1 MPIDDEDF
9 ESQSIAD
16 DRKLQLFTDRYEFT
30 RRFAFYLNEDQPREQ
45 ILYFFGDGG
54 NGKSL
59 LLKHLQFHCCK
70 KFPPEVW
77 QELREI
83 PEAKAAEVADF
94 VRYAQPKTYT
104 PIPVVRHDFGLIPIK
119 EDKPQDRFY
128 GLLMLRRNL
137 AESAKKYK
145 FKFPNYDFAC
155 FWYLLNKGES
165 DATLNQLFPNDLI
178 DFLTPVVETFAG
190 FPVVSQVAA
199 GLKLIDKFGG
209 IKHTMKLIQ
218 TRLGVSDE
226 QADEIRRKDIDIELI
241 DCLPKLFAADL
252 NAAMAGKHKPD
263 RLVMLF
269 DTHEKFW
276 DEKRN
281 SQGATFWYQDEWFR
295 RLLRALDYK
304 LGIVVAVAGRDSPVA
319 QLRWPT
325 ASRFPIPEHYI
336 DAQLVWH
343 LSPAD
348 AKDYLHKVEI
358 DKPDLAD
365 AVIKYASV
373 NPDDCWENLQVHPF
387 YLGLCADV
395 VLAERRRGIE
405 LLSSDFARIPKLENK
420 TAELTDRLLMYV
432 DREVRSAVH
441 SLSACRAFD
450 EDLYMRLG
458 AGCHF
463 QASSAN
469 FEILTSFSF
478 VWKSEKRGDN
488 WYRIHDLLRRLDADR
503 DNEKTRRAHGVL
515 EGYYREVGD
524 VTEAIYHANR
534 LDWEQG
540 VEEWVEV
547 FDEAV
552 RLSRYGECESL
563 LEVRA
568 VLWIKSDFWLGR
580 ISVLEGNYYANFARY
595 AEAKQEY
602 LEAVAALDR
611 QIILTPDDYATL
623 QVKGIALRSLGE
635 LQAQLSEFE
644 AAKLSY
650 SEAIA
655 AYNCALLIT
664 PDDCRWLTNK
674 ANAAVRLGEL
684 QAQLSEFEAA
694 KLSYSEAIA
703 AFNSALVIA
712 PDLINAV
719 NNKGTVLLSLGNLQ
733 KQLSEFDAAKHSYS
747 EAIAAF
753 NANLVIAPDDNRC
766 FNNKATALLGL
777 GDLQAQLSEFDAA
790 KQSYSDAIAAFNSAL
805 VIAPDLIYALNGKG
819 MAVVRLGDL
828 QVQLSELEAAK
839 QSYSDAIAAFNSAL
853 VIAPDFIN
861 ALNNKGM
868 ALQSLGDLQVQL
880 SEFESAKHSYS
891 EAIAA
896 FNSAL
901 VIAPDDNRVFNN
913 KGMALQSLG
922 RLQVQLSEFE
932 SAKHSY
938 SEAITA
944 FNSALVIAPD
954 DNRVFNNKGMAL
966 QNLGR
971 LQVQLSEFESAKHS
985 YSEAIT
991 ALHSAL
997 VIAPDFINALNNK
1010 GMAVQGLG
1018 ELQAKLSEFESAKHS
1033 YSVAITAFNSAL
1045 VIAPDFINALDNKG
1059 ITLLGLG
1066 ILHKQLS
1073 EQQEALKNC
1082 QEALELFDR
1091 SLAIAP
1097 NNDWLRNLRD
1107 SLPQFI
1113 DILGEDTVSS

>member
-16 DRKLQLFTDRYEFT
+16 DRKLQLFTDRHEIT
-30 RRFAFYLNEDQPREQ
+30 RRFAFYLNEDPPREQ
-45 ILYFFGDGG
+45 ILYFYGDGG

-70 KFPPEVW
+70 RFTPEVW
-77 QELREI
+77 QQLREI
-83 PEAKAAEVADF
+83 PEQNAAEVANF
-94 VRYAQPKTYT
+94 VRYAAANTYT
-104 PIPVVRHDFGLIPIK
+104 RIPVVRHDFGLIPIK

-209 IKHTMKLIQ
+209 IKRTMKLIQ

-241 DCLPKLFAADL
+241 DCLPKLFAGDL
-252 NAAMAGKHKPD
+252 NAAMAGKHKPE

-269 DTHEKFW
+269 DTHEKLW

-281 SQGATFWYQDEWFR
+281 SQGAKFWYQDEWFR

-319 QLRWPT
+319 QLRWPN
-325 ASRFPIPEHYI
+325 APRFPIPEHYI

-358 DKPDLAD
+358 DLPDLAD

-373 NPDDCWENLQVHPF
+373 NPDESWENLQVHPF

-478 VWKSEKRGDN
+478 VWNEPQRGER
-488 WYRIHDLLRRLDADR
+488 WYRIHDLLRRLDSDR

-515 EGYYREVGD
+515 EGYYRELGNRA
-524 VTEAIYHANR
+524 EAIYHANR
-534 LDWEQG
+534 LDWLRG
-540 VEEWVEV
+540 VKEWVEV
-547 FDEAV
+547 FDEA
-552 RLSRYGECESL
+552 LEKSRYGECESL
-563 LEVRA
+563 LEVRG
-568 VLWIKSDFWLGR
+568 VLWIKSDFRLGR
-580 ISVLEGNYYANFARY
+580 ISQWEGDYYAELARY

-602 LEAVAALDR
+602 VEAVAAFDR
-611 QIILTPDDYATL
+611 QLILTPDDYATL
-623 QVKGIALRSLGE
+623 SNKGITLQNMGE
-635 LQAQLSEFE
+635 LQARLSEFE
-644 AAKLSY
+644 AARQSY

-655 AYNCALLIT
+655 ACNSALPIAPNCYINSLNNKGNAL
-664 PDDCRWLTNK
+664 RY
-674 ANAAVRLGEL
+674 LGEL
-684 QAQLSEFEAA
+684 QARLSEFEVA
-694 KLSYSEAIA
+694 KQSYSEAIA
-703 AFNSALVIA
+703 TFNSALLIS
-712 PDLINAV
+712 PDYNYGL
-719 NNKGTVLLSLGNLQ
+719 NNKGIALRCLGNLQ
-733 KQLSEFDAAKHSYS
+733 ARLTEF
-747 EAIAAF
+747 
-753 NANLVIAPDDNRC
+753 
-766 FNNKATALLGL
+766 
-777 GDLQAQLSEFDAA
+777 
-790 KQSYSDAIAAFNSAL
+790 
-805 VIAPDLIYALNGKG
+805 
-819 MAVVRLGDL
+819 
-828 QVQLSELEAAK
+828 EAAK
-839 QSYSDAIAAFNSAL
+839 QSYSDAIAALNSAL
-853 VIAPDFIN
+853 LIAPNDIDV
-861 ALNNKGM
+861 LNNKGN
-868 ALQSLGDLQVQL
+868 ALQNLGQLQAQL
-880 SEFESAKHSYS
+880 SEFEAAKQSYSDAISAFNSILFVAPDSICVLYNKGNVLQCMGNLQAQLNEFEYAKNSYS

-896 FNSAL
+896 YNSAL
-901 VIAPDDNRVFNN
+901 QIAPDD
-913 KGMALQSLG
+913 
-922 RLQVQLSEFE
+922 
-932 SAKHSY
+932 
-938 SEAITA
+938 I
-944 FNSALVIAPD
+944 SALNHKMIAL
-954 DNRVFNNKGMAL
+954 K
-966 QNLGR
+966 
-971 LQVQLSEFESAKHS
+971 
-985 YSEAIT
+985 
-991 ALHSAL
+991 
-997 VIAPDFINALNNK
+997 
-1010 GMAVQGLG
+1010 GLG
-1018 ELQAKLSEFESAKHS
+1018 ELQAQLGEFEAAKLS
-1033 YSVAITAFNSAL
+1033 YSEAFAVFNSAL
-1045 VIAPDFINALDNKG
+1045 LIAPDYTSAFDKKGFLLLCLGELQAQLNEFEAAKQSYSDAIAALNSALLIAPDYTSALNFKG
-1059 ITLLGLG
+1059 IAMLKLGNIQEEKLY
-1066 ILHKQLS
+1066 
-1073 EQQEALKNC
+1073 EQQEALKNW
-1082 QEALELFDR
+1082 QEALEMFNR
-1091 SLAIAP
+1091 ALAIAP
-1097 NNDWLRNLRD
+1097 NSDSTRNRRD
-1107 SLPQFI
+1107 ALQESLNN
-1113 DILGEDTVSS
+1113 LGEDTVSS